1 MKGYVLDTDVLVA
14 AFRSDKGASR
24 LVLEAARALRFHLL
38 LSVPLMLEYESVLT
52 RPEHLAASG
61 ASREDVSAVLDEL
74 ALIGKRV
81 ELMIRTRP
89 MLRDPDDEMVLE
101 TAINGRA
108 DAIVTFNVR
117 DFAPAA
123 ARFHCSA
130 VKPGEVTD
138 RVLIRGGVNHE
149 TK

>member
-1 MKGYVLDTDVLVA
+1 
-14 AFRSDKGASR
+14 
-24 LVLEAARALRFHLL
+24 
-38 LSVPLMLEYESVLT
+38 
-52 RPEHLAASG
+52 
-61 ASREDVSAVLDEL
+61 VLDEL

-89 MLRDPDDEMVLE
+89 TLRDLDDEMVLE
-101 TAINGRA
+101 TAINDGRA

-138 RVLIRGGVNHE
+138 RVMIRGGVNHE